1 MNIFSQIA
9 EVIKKLFGKASIEE
23 KINAEIAVSQDM
35 LSAVRMWS
43 DCYANKAEWLTSKY
57 RGKHLPAA
65 VAHEIARLVTLEFK
79 SELTGGKRAEYLS
92 RTYRKL
98 IADASGFTEYACAK
112 GGLMF
117 KPYLTDNGITVAYVQ
132 ADSFFPTAYDSS
144 GNITGCVFVERK
156 VVGKNFYTRLEIHN
170 YTPKL
175 YTVRNQAYISD
186 NAASLGRSVSLQTVP
201 EWAALQDET
210 PLKDVKRPL
219 FCYFKIPGANFI
231 DSNSPL
237 GVSVF
242 ANALDAIK
250 DADEQYARL
259 KWEFEGSELAINA
272 DITALRPDE
281 DSKEMKMPK
290 LDRRLYRGV
299 DIANLYEVFSPAIRD
314 GSLIN
319 GLDNILRDVEF
330 LSGLAYGTFSRVDN
344 SPKTA
349 AEIKTSRQRSYST
362 VSSIQRALRVALEE
376 LLECFNVLCDL
387 YGLAPNDKVE
397 QSFEFDD
404 SLITDT
410 ETEQKIWMQECS
422 AGLMTPVEYRMRRYG
437 ETEDKAKLMLPNA
450 FGEGDEE

>member
-23 KINAEIAVSQDM
+23 KIGADIAVSQDM
-35 LSAVRMWS
+35 LSAIKTWS
-43 DCYANKAEWLTSKY
+43 DCYANKAEWLTCKY

-79 SELTGGKRAEYLS
+79 SELTGGKRAEFLS
-92 RTYRKL
+92 DVYNK
-98 IADASGFTEYACAK
+98 IINDAQNYTECACAK

-117 KPYLTDNGITVAYVQ
+117 KPYISNNGIAVAYVQ

-170 YTPKL
+170 YTWKV
-175 YTVRNQAYISD
+175 YTVRNQAYMSD
-186 NAASLGRSVSLQTVP
+186 SADSLGRSVSLQNIP
-201 EWAALQDET
+201 EWSELQSET
-210 PLKDVKRPL
+210 VLSGLKHPL
-219 FCYFKIPGANFI
+219 FCYFKMPGANYI
-231 DSNSPL
+231 DNSSPL

-259 KWEFEGSELAINA
+259 KWEFEGSELAVNVDNSALIINA
-272 DITALRPDE
+272 SDKSVST
-281 DSKEMKMPK
+281 PK
-290 LDRRLYRGV
+290 LDKRLYRGIDV
-299 DIANLYEVFSPAIRD
+299 ENLYEVYSPAIRD

-330 LSGLAYGTFSRVDN
+330 LSGLAYGTFSRADA

-349 AEIKTSRQRSYST
+349 TEIKISRQRSYST
-362 VSSIQRALRVALEE
+362 VSAIQRSLRLALEE
-376 LLECFNVLCDL
+376 LVGCFNELCDL

-397 QSFEFDD
+397 LSFEFDD

-410 ETEQKIWMQECS
+410 EYEQRIWLQECS

-437 ETEDKAKLMLPNA
+437 ETEDTAKKMLPNA
-450 FGEGDEE
+450 FGEGDEQ